1 MNTFHFDTLS
11 LQSLPFADYQLNFT
25 NECQVKIRQSQVF
38 DLFTF
43 VLAMPILTHVIIFYR
58 NILNLEVIIDTHR
71 KLVNLTIKT
80 VFTCVFIL
88 RFNDCSFHFP
98 FQTISPAKNKN
109 YELLTPHKL
118 HTKKLS
124 QGYFGAI
131 CHLAYLITKHSH

>member
-1 MNTFHFDTLS
+1 
-11 LQSLPFADYQLNFT
+11 
-25 NECQVKIRQSQVF
+25 
-38 DLFTF
+38 
-43 VLAMPILTHVIIFYR
+43 MPILTHVIIIYR

-71 KLVNLTIKT
+71 KLVNLTIKI

-109 YELLTPHKL
+109 YELLPPHKL

-124 QGYFGAI
+124 
-131 CHLAYLITKHSH
+131 